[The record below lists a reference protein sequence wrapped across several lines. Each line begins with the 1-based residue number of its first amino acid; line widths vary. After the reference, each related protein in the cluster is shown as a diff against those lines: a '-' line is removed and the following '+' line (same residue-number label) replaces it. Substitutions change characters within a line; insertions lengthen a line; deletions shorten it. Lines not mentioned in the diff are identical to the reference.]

1 MLSEDVKQIGKEE
14 IITMLTLEKELNSDG
29 LT

>member
-14 IITMLTLEKELNSDG
+14 IIKMPTLEKELNSDG

>member
-1 MLSEDVKQIGKEE
+1 MLNKVVKQIGKE
-14 IITMLTLEKELNSDG
+14 IIKMPTLEKELSSDG